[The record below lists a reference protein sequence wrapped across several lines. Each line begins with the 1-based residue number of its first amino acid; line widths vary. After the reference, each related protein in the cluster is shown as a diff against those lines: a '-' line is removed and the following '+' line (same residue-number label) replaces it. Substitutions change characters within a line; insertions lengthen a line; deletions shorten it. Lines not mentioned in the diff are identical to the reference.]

1 MSRRACAIQERE
13 RMDSMGY
20 DGSLKFDTEINE
32 KGFNSGLSKMGSLAQ
47 TALGVFSGQMMT
59 RAVDGIANLGKS
71 ALEAVSSMEQNIGG
85 VETLFKDSAQAVI
98 DSANI
103 AYKTAGMSA
112 NEYMS
117 TVTSFSAS
125 LLQSLGGDTEKAAQ
139 IADMAIIDMSDNAN
153 KMGTSMELIQN
164 AYQGFA
170 KQNYTML
177 DNLKLGYGGTKT
189 EMERLIADANK
200 VKEANGEM
208 ADLSIDSFA
217 DVTEA
222 IHIIQEEMGITGTT
236 AKEAASTI
244 EGSVNSAK
252 AAWDNFLTGSIT
264 AEEFAESFST
274 AAFVILKN
282 LAEII
287 PRLASTIPA
296 IAVSLCQQLATAV
309 QEGGSEMLSSA
320 GTFMLNSLTNGIV
333 VGIPQLL
340 AQGSE
345 MLHQYQSVIQTNFPV
360 IMQNGV
366 SIITNLLTGI
376 LSAAPQIIAQVGEMM
391 TTWVDTVLGMLPTIL
406 DSGSQMIQ
414 NLLQGLVENAPKIL
428 QQAFDMTS
436 NFIQT
441 ILSHLPSI
449 LQAGVN
455 LILNLLSGL
464 VQAAPQIIQ
473 QAAQMLAEFIATI
486 ASYLPEILQKGFEIV
501 GELIAG
507 LISRIPD
514 VISSSID
521 IISSI
526 KESFDSIDWVSIG
539 LNIIDGIVSGII
551 SAAGSLVDAAVSAAE
566 DAVEAVKDWLGIASP
581 SKLMRDEVGKYMAL
595 GMGIGFER
603 NVPTEEM
610 TDEMARS
617 VESMRQKTRLVT
629 SKPVNSISTAM
640 MSGGSVS
647 KQSAPVFDCEKI
659 GKEIAK
665 VLDGMGVYMD
675 GKPVGKLVAPT
686 VNDELGKLNRRKT

>member
-1 MSRRACAIQERE
+1 
-13 RMDSMGY
+13 MGY

>member
-1 MSRRACAIQERE
+1 
-13 RMDSMGY
+13 MGY

-71 ALEAVSSMEQNIGG
+71 ALEAVSSMEQNIGV

-473 QAAQMLAEFIATI
+473 QAAQMLAEFISTI
-486 ASYLPEILQKGFEIV
+486 ASHLPEILQKGIEIV

-514 VISSSID
+514 VISSTID

-526 KESFDSIDWVSIG
+526 QESFDNIDWVSIG

-551 SAAGSLVDAAVSAAE
+551 SAAGSLVDAAVGAAE

-595 GMGIGFER
+595 GMGIGFEK

-610 TDEMARS
+610 TDRVSRS
-617 VESMRQKTRLVT
+617 VEQMRGAAEQVT
-629 SKPVNSISTAM
+629 SRTPITAIQASKTVSDNYTDAKLDHRKLKKLILEAINEANEKPI
-640 MSGGSVS
+640 
-647 KQSAPVFDCEKI
+647 
-659 GKEIAK
+659 
-665 VLDGMGVYMD
+665 VLNGRQM
-675 GKPVGKLVAPT
+675 
-686 VNDELGKLNRRKT
+686 NRFMREEGFVKA

>member
-1 MSRRACAIQERE
+1 
-13 RMDSMGY
+13 MDSMGY

-406 DSGSQMIQ
+406 DSGSQMMQ

-473 QAAQMLAEFIATI
+473 QAAQMLAEFISTI
-486 ASYLPEILQKGFEIV
+486 ASHLPEILQKGIEIV

-514 VISSSID
+514 VISSTID

-526 KESFDSIDWVSIG
+526 QESFDNIDWVSIG

-551 SAAGSLVDAAVSAAE
+551 SAAGSLVDAAVGAAE

-595 GMGIGFER
+595 GMGIGFEK
-603 NVPTEEM
+603 NVPTEAM
-610 TDEMARS
+610 TDEMVQS

-629 SKPVNSISTAM
+629 SKPVNSTSAARM
-640 MSGGSVS
+640 AGRSVIN
-647 KQSAPVFDCEKI
+647 QSDLVLDYEKI
-659 GKEIAK
+659 GRETAK
-665 VLDGMGVYMD
+665 AIEGMGVYLD
-675 GKPVGKLVAPT
+675 KKRVGKVIASEI
-686 VNDELGKLNRRKT
+686 DSQLGAIGRRKT

>member
-1 MSRRACAIQERE
+1 
-13 RMDSMGY
+13 MDSMGY

-473 QAAQMLAEFIATI
+473 QAAQMLAEFISTI
-486 ASYLPEILQKGFEIV
+486 ASHLPEILQKGIEIV

-514 VISSSID
+514 VISSTID

-526 KESFDSIDWVSIG
+526 QESFDNIDWVSIG

-551 SAAGSLVDAAVSAAE
+551 SAAGSLVDAAVGAAE

-595 GMGIGFER
+595 GMGIGFEK

-610 TDEMARS
+610 TDRVSRS
-617 VESMRQKTRLVT
+617 VEQMRGAAEQVT
-629 SKPVNSISTAM
+629 SRTPITAIQASKTVSDNYTDAKLDHRKLKKLILEAINEANEKPIVLNGRQM
-640 MSGGSVS
+640 NRFMREEGFV
-647 KQSAPVFDCEKI
+647 
-659 GKEIAK
+659 K
-665 VLDGMGVYMD
+665 V
-675 GKPVGKLVAPT
+675 
-686 VNDELGKLNRRKT
+686 

>member
-1 MSRRACAIQERE
+1 
-13 RMDSMGY
+13 MGY

-473 QAAQMLAEFIATI
+473 QAAQMLAEFISTI
-486 ASYLPEILQKGFEIV
+486 ASHLPEILQKGFEIV

-514 VISSSID
+514 VISSTID

-526 KESFDSIDWVSIG
+526 RESFDNIDWVSIG

-551 SAAGSLVDAAVSAAE
+551 SAAGSLVDAAVGAAE

-595 GMGIGFER
+595 GMGIGFEK

-647 KQSAPVFDCEKI
+647 KQSASVFDCEKI

-665 VLDGMGVYMD
+665 AMDGMGVYMD
-675 GKPVGKLVAPT
+675 GKPVGKLIAPI
-686 VNDELGKLNRRKT
+686 VNDELGKLDRRKT

>member
-1 MSRRACAIQERE
+1 
-13 RMDSMGY
+13 MDSMGY

-406 DSGSQMIQ
+406 DSGSQMMQ

-441 ILSHLPSI
+441 ILSHLPAI

-464 VQAAPQIIQ
+464 VQSAPKII
-473 QAAQMLAEFIATI
+473 AQGARMLSDFIATI
-486 ASYLPEILQKGFEIV
+486 ASHLPEILQKGIEIV
-501 GELIAG
+501 GELVAG

-514 VISSSID
+514 VISSTID

-526 KESFDSIDWVSIG
+526 KESFGSIDWVSIG

-566 DAVEAVKDWLGIASP
+566 DAVAAVKDWLGIASP

-595 GMGIGFER
+595 GMGIGFEK
-603 NVPTEEM
+603 NVPTEAM
-610 TDEMARS
+610 TDEMVQS

-629 SKPVNSISTAM
+629 SKPVNSTSAARM
-640 MSGGSVS
+640 AGRSVIN
-647 KQSAPVFDCEKI
+647 QSDLVLDYEKI
-659 GKEIAK
+659 GRETAK
-665 VLDGMGVYMD
+665 AIEGMGVYLD
-675 GKPVGKLVAPT
+675 KKRVGKVIASEI
-686 VNDELGKLNRRKT
+686 DSQLGAIGRRKT

>member
-1 MSRRACAIQERE
+1 
-13 RMDSMGY
+13 MDSMGY

-59 RAVDGIANLGKS
+59 RAVDGIA
-71 ALEAVSSMEQNIGG
+71 
-85 VETLFKDSAQAVI
+85 TLFKDSAQAVI

-406 DSGSQMIQ
+406 DSGSQMMQ

-473 QAAQMLAEFIATI
+473 QAAQMLAEFISTI
-486 ASYLPEILQKGFEIV
+486 ASHLPEILQKGIEIV

-514 VISSSID
+514 VISSTID

-526 KESFDSIDWVSIG
+526 QESFDNIDWVSIG

-551 SAAGSLVDAAVSAAE
+551 SAAGSLVDAAVGAAE

-595 GMGIGFER
+595 GMGIGFEK

-610 TDEMARS
+610 TDRVSRS
-617 VESMRQKTRLVT
+617 VEQMRGAAEQVT
-629 SKPVNSISTAM
+629 SRTPITAIQASKTVSDNYTDAKLDHRKLKKLILEAINEANEKPIVLNGRQM
-640 MSGGSVS
+640 NRFMREEGFV
-647 KQSAPVFDCEKI
+647 
-659 GKEIAK
+659 K
-665 VLDGMGVYMD
+665 V
-675 GKPVGKLVAPT
+675 
-686 VNDELGKLNRRKT
+686 

>member
-1 MSRRACAIQERE
+1 
-13 RMDSMGY
+13 MDSMGY

-164 AYQGFA
+164 TYQGFA

-473 QAAQMLAEFIATI
+473 QAAQMLAEFISTI
-486 ASYLPEILQKGFEIV
+486 ASHLPEILQKGIEIV

-514 VISSSID
+514 VISSTID

-526 KESFDSIDWVSIG
+526 QESFDNIDWVSIG

-551 SAAGSLVDAAVSAAE
+551 SAAGSLVDAAVGAAE

-595 GMGIGFER
+595 GMGIGFEK

-610 TDEMARS
+610 TDRVSRS
-617 VESMRQKTRLVT
+617 VEQMRGAAEQVT
-629 SKPVNSISTAM
+629 SRTPITAIQASKTVSDNYTDAKLDHRKLKKLILEAINEANEKPIVLNGRQM
-640 MSGGSVS
+640 NRFMREEGFV
-647 KQSAPVFDCEKI
+647 
-659 GKEIAK
+659 K
-665 VLDGMGVYMD
+665 V
-675 GKPVGKLVAPT
+675 
-686 VNDELGKLNRRKT
+686 

>member
-473 QAAQMLAEFIATI
+473 QAAQMLAEFISTI
-486 ASYLPEILQKGFEIV
+486 ASHLPEILQKGIEIV

-514 VISSSID
+514 VISSTID

-526 KESFDSIDWVSIG
+526 QESFDNIDWVSIG

-551 SAAGSLVDAAVSAAE
+551 SAAGSLVDAAVGAAE

-595 GMGIGFER
+595 GMGIGFEK

-610 TDEMARS
+610 TDRVSRS
-617 VESMRQKTRLVT
+617 VEQMRGAAEQVT
-629 SKPVNSISTAM
+629 SRTPITAIQASKTVSDNYTDAKLDHRKLKKLILEAINEANEKPIVLNGRQM
-640 MSGGSVS
+640 NRFMREEGFV
-647 KQSAPVFDCEKI
+647 
-659 GKEIAK
+659 K
-665 VLDGMGVYMD
+665 V
-675 GKPVGKLVAPT
+675 
-686 VNDELGKLNRRKT
+686 

>member
-1 MSRRACAIQERE
+1 
-13 RMDSMGY
+13 MDSMGY

-473 QAAQMLAEFIATI
+473 QAAQMLAEFISTI
-486 ASYLPEILQKGFEIV
+486 ASHLPEILQKGIEIV

-514 VISSSID
+514 VISSTID

-526 KESFDSIDWVSIG
+526 QESFDNIDWVSIG

-551 SAAGSLVDAAVSAAE
+551 SAAGSLVDAAVGAAE

-595 GMGIGFER
+595 GMGIGFEK

-610 TDEMARS
+610 TDRVSRS
-617 VESMRQKTRLVT
+617 VEQMRGAAEQVT
-629 SKPVNSISTAM
+629 SRTPITAIQASKTVSDNYTDAKLDHRKLKKLILEAINEANEKPI
-640 MSGGSVS
+640 
-647 KQSAPVFDCEKI
+647 
-659 GKEIAK
+659 
-665 VLDGMGVYMD
+665 VLNGRQM
-675 GKPVGKLVAPT
+675 
-686 VNDELGKLNRRKT
+686 NRFMREEGFVKA

>member
-1 MSRRACAIQERE
+1 
-13 RMDSMGY
+13 MGY

-252 AAWDNFLTGSIT
+252 AARDNFLTGSIT

-473 QAAQMLAEFIATI
+473 QAAQMLAEFISTI
-486 ASYLPEILQKGFEIV
+486 ASHLPEILQKGIEIV

-514 VISSSID
+514 VISSTID

-526 KESFDSIDWVSIG
+526 QESFDNIDWVSIG

-551 SAAGSLVDAAVSAAE
+551 SAAGSLVDAAVGAAE

-595 GMGIGFER
+595 GMGIGFEK

-610 TDEMARS
+610 TDRVSRS
-617 VESMRQKTRLVT
+617 VEQMRGAAEQVT
-629 SKPVNSISTAM
+629 SRTPITAIQASKTVSDNYTDAKLDHRKLKKLILEAINEANEKPI
-640 MSGGSVS
+640 
-647 KQSAPVFDCEKI
+647 
-659 GKEIAK
+659 
-665 VLDGMGVYMD
+665 VLNGRQM
-675 GKPVGKLVAPT
+675 
-686 VNDELGKLNRRKT
+686 NRFMREEGFVKA

>member
-1 MSRRACAIQERE
+1 
-13 RMDSMGY
+13 MGY

-153 KMGTSMELIQN
+153 KMGTSMDLIQN

-473 QAAQMLAEFIATI
+473 QAAQMLAEFISTI
-486 ASYLPEILQKGFEIV
+486 ASHLPEILQKGIEIV

-514 VISSSID
+514 VISSTID

-526 KESFDSIDWVSIG
+526 QESFDNIDWVSIG

-551 SAAGSLVDAAVSAAE
+551 SAAGSLVDAAVGAAE

-595 GMGIGFER
+595 GMGIGFEK

-610 TDEMARS
+610 TDRVSRS
-617 VESMRQKTRLVT
+617 VEQMRGAAEQVT
-629 SKPVNSISTAM
+629 SRTPITAIQASKTVSDNYTDAKLDHRKLKKLILEAINEANEKPI
-640 MSGGSVS
+640 
-647 KQSAPVFDCEKI
+647 
-659 GKEIAK
+659 
-665 VLDGMGVYMD
+665 VLNGRQM
-675 GKPVGKLVAPT
+675 
-686 VNDELGKLNRRKT
+686 NRFMREEGFVKA

>member
-1 MSRRACAIQERE
+1 
-13 RMDSMGY
+13 MGY

-296 IAVSLCQQLATAV
+296 IAVSLCQQLSTAV
-309 QEGGSEMLSSA
+309 QEGGGEMLSSA
-320 GTFMLNSLTNGIV
+320 GLSMLNSLTNGIV
-333 VGIPQLL
+333 IGVPQLL
-340 AQGSE
+340 TQGNE
-345 MLHQYQSVIQTNFPV
+345 MLSQYGEVIRSQFPD
-360 IMQNGV
+360 ILQNGV
-366 SIITNLLTGI
+366 NMITSLLTGI
-376 LSAAPQIIAQVGEMM
+376 LSATPLIISQVGEMM

-414 NLLQGLVENAPKIL
+414 NLLQGLEKNAPKIL
-428 QQAFDMTS
+428 QQAFDMLGD
-436 NFIQT
+436 FVET
-441 ILSHLPSI
+441 ILSHLPAI

-464 VQAAPQIIQ
+464 VQSAPKII
-473 QAAQMLAEFIATI
+473 AQGARMLSDFIATI
-486 ASYLPEILQKGFEIV
+486 ASHLPEILQKGIEIV
-501 GELIAG
+501 GELVAG

-514 VISSSID
+514 VISSTID

-526 KESFDSIDWVSIG
+526 KESFGSIDWVSIG

-566 DAVEAVKDWLGIASP
+566 DAVAAVKDWLGIASP

-595 GMGIGFER
+595 GMGIGFEK
-603 NVPTEEM
+603 NVPTEAM
-610 TDEMARS
+610 TDEMVQS

-629 SKPVNSISTAM
+629 SKPVNSTSAARM
-640 MSGGSVS
+640 AGRSVIN
-647 KQSAPVFDCEKI
+647 QSDLVLDYEKI
-659 GKEIAK
+659 GRETAK
-665 VLDGMGVYMD
+665 AIEGMGVYLD
-675 GKPVGKLVAPT
+675 KKRVGKVIASEI
-686 VNDELGKLNRRKT
+686 DSQLGAIGRRKT

>member
-473 QAAQMLAEFIATI
+473 QAAQMLAEFISTI
-486 ASYLPEILQKGFEIV
+486 ASHLPEILQKGIEIV

-514 VISSSID
+514 VISSTID

-526 KESFDSIDWVSIG
+526 QESFDNIDWVSIG

-551 SAAGSLVDAAVSAAE
+551 SAAGSLVDAAVGAAE

-595 GMGIGFER
+595 GMGIGFEK
-603 NVPTEEM
+603 NVPTEAM
-610 TDEMARS
+610 TDEMVQS

-629 SKPVNSISTAM
+629 SKPVNSTSAARM
-640 MSGGSVS
+640 AGRSVIN
-647 KQSAPVFDCEKI
+647 QSDLVLDYEKI
-659 GKEIAK
+659 GRETAK
-665 VLDGMGVYMD
+665 AIEGMGVYLD
-675 GKPVGKLVAPT
+675 KKRVGKVIASEI
-686 VNDELGKLNRRKT
+686 DSQLGAIGRRKT

>member
-406 DSGSQMIQ
+406 DSGSQMMQ

-473 QAAQMLAEFIATI
+473 QAAQMLAEFISTI
-486 ASYLPEILQKGFEIV
+486 ASHLPEILQKGIEIV

-514 VISSSID
+514 VISSTID

-526 KESFDSIDWVSIG
+526 QESFDNIDWVSIG

-551 SAAGSLVDAAVSAAE
+551 SAAGSLVDAAVGAAE

-595 GMGIGFER
+595 GMGIGFEK

-610 TDEMARS
+610 TDRVSRS
-617 VESMRQKTRLVT
+617 VEQMRGAAEQVT
-629 SKPVNSISTAM
+629 SRTPITAIQASKTVSDNYTDAKLDHRKLKKLILEAINEANEKPIVLNGRQM
-640 MSGGSVS
+640 NRFMREEGFV
-647 KQSAPVFDCEKI
+647 
-659 GKEIAK
+659 K
-665 VLDGMGVYMD
+665 V
-675 GKPVGKLVAPT
+675 
-686 VNDELGKLNRRKT
+686 

>member
-189 EMERLIADANK
+189 ETERLIADANK

-406 DSGSQMIQ
+406 DSGSQMMQ

-473 QAAQMLAEFIATI
+473 QAAQMLAEFISTI
-486 ASYLPEILQKGFEIV
+486 ASHLPEILQKGIEIV

-514 VISSSID
+514 VISSTID

-526 KESFDSIDWVSIG
+526 QESFDNIDWVSIG

-551 SAAGSLVDAAVSAAE
+551 SAAGSLVDAAVGAAE

-595 GMGIGFER
+595 GMGIGFEK

-610 TDEMARS
+610 TDRVSRS
-617 VESMRQKTRLVT
+617 VEQMRGAAEQVT
-629 SKPVNSISTAM
+629 SRTPITAIQASKTVSDNYTDAKLDHRKLKKLILEAINEANEKPIVLNGRQM
-640 MSGGSVS
+640 NRFMREEGFV
-647 KQSAPVFDCEKI
+647 
-659 GKEIAK
+659 K
-665 VLDGMGVYMD
+665 V
-675 GKPVGKLVAPT
+675 
-686 VNDELGKLNRRKT
+686 

>member
-464 VQAAPQIIQ
+464 VQAALQIIQ
-473 QAAQMLAEFIATI
+473 QAAQMLAEFISTI
-486 ASYLPEILQKGFEIV
+486 ASHLPEILQKGIEIV

-514 VISSSID
+514 VISSTID

-526 KESFDSIDWVSIG
+526 QESFDNIDWVSIG

-551 SAAGSLVDAAVSAAE
+551 SAAGSLVDAAVGAAE

-595 GMGIGFER
+595 GMGIGFEK

-610 TDEMARS
+610 TDRVSRS
-617 VESMRQKTRLVT
+617 VEQMRGAAEQVT
-629 SKPVNSISTAM
+629 SRTPITAIQASKTVSDNYTDAKLDHRKLKKLILEAINEANEKPIVLNGRQM
-640 MSGGSVS
+640 NRFMREEGFV
-647 KQSAPVFDCEKI
+647 
-659 GKEIAK
+659 K
-665 VLDGMGVYMD
+665 V
-675 GKPVGKLVAPT
+675 
-686 VNDELGKLNRRKT
+686 

>member
-1 MSRRACAIQERE
+1 
-13 RMDSMGY
+13 MGY

-406 DSGSQMIQ
+406 DSGSQMMQ

-473 QAAQMLAEFIATI
+473 QAAQMLAEFISTI
-486 ASYLPEILQKGFEIV
+486 ASHLPEILQKGIEIV

-514 VISSSID
+514 VISSTID

-526 KESFDSIDWVSIG
+526 QESFDNIDWVSIG

-566 DAVEAVKDWLGIASP
+566 DAVAAVKDWLGIASP

-595 GMGIGFER
+595 GMGIGFEK
-603 NVPTEEM
+603 NVPTEAM
-610 TDEMARS
+610 TDEMVQS

-629 SKPVNSISTAM
+629 SKPVNSTSAARM
-640 MSGGSVS
+640 AGRSVIN
-647 KQSAPVFDCEKI
+647 QSDLVLDYEKI
-659 GKEIAK
+659 GRETAK
-665 VLDGMGVYMD
+665 AIEGMGVYLD
-675 GKPVGKLVAPT
+675 KKRVGKVIASEI
-686 VNDELGKLNRRKT
+686 DSQLGAIGRRKT

>member
-1 MSRRACAIQERE
+1 
-13 RMDSMGY
+13 MGY

-189 EMERLIADANK
+189 EMERLITDANK

-296 IAVSLCQQLATAV
+296 IAVSLCQQLSTAV
-309 QEGGSEMLSSA
+309 QEGGGEMLSSA
-320 GTFMLNSLTNGIV
+320 GLSMLNSLTNGIV
-333 VGIPQLL
+333 IGVPQLL
-340 AQGSE
+340 TQGNE
-345 MLHQYQSVIQTNFPV
+345 MLSQYGEVIRSQFPD
-360 IMQNGV
+360 ILQNGV
-366 SIITNLLTGI
+366 NMITSLLTGI
-376 LSAAPQIIAQVGEMM
+376 LSATPLIISQVGEMM

-414 NLLQGLVENAPKIL
+414 NLLQGLEKNAPKIL
-428 QQAFDMTS
+428 QQAFDMLGD
-436 NFIQT
+436 FVET
-441 ILSHLPSI
+441 ILSHLPAI

-464 VQAAPQIIQ
+464 VQSAPKII
-473 QAAQMLAEFIATI
+473 AQGARMLSDFIATI
-486 ASYLPEILQKGFEIV
+486 ASHLPEILQKGIEIV
-501 GELIAG
+501 GELVAG

-514 VISSSID
+514 VISSTID

-526 KESFDSIDWVSIG
+526 KESFGSIDWVSIG

-566 DAVEAVKDWLGIASP
+566 DAVAAVKDWLGIASP

-595 GMGIGFER
+595 GMGIGFEK
-603 NVPTEEM
+603 NVPTEAM
-610 TDEMARS
+610 TDEMVQS

-629 SKPVNSISTAM
+629 SKPVNSTSAARM
-640 MSGGSVS
+640 AGRSVIN
-647 KQSAPVFDCEKI
+647 QSDLVLDYEKI
-659 GKEIAK
+659 GRETAK
-665 VLDGMGVYMD
+665 AIEGMGVYLD
-675 GKPVGKLVAPT
+675 KKRVGKVIALEI
-686 VNDELGKLNRRKT
+686 DSQLGAIGRRKT

>member
-1 MSRRACAIQERE
+1 
-13 RMDSMGY
+13 MGY

-406 DSGSQMIQ
+406 DSGSQMMQ

-473 QAAQMLAEFIATI
+473 QAAQMLAEFISTI
-486 ASYLPEILQKGFEIV
+486 ASHLPEILQKGIEIV

-514 VISSSID
+514 VISSTID

-526 KESFDSIDWVSIG
+526 QESFDNIDWVSIG

-551 SAAGSLVDAAVSAAE
+551 SAAGSLVDAAVGAAE

-595 GMGIGFER
+595 GMGIGFEK

-610 TDEMARS
+610 TDRVSRS
-617 VESMRQKTRLVT
+617 VEQMRGAAEQVT
-629 SKPVNSISTAM
+629 SRTPITAIQASKTVSDNYTDAKLDHRKLKKLILEAINEANEKPI
-640 MSGGSVS
+640 
-647 KQSAPVFDCEKI
+647 
-659 GKEIAK
+659 
-665 VLDGMGVYMD
+665 VLNGRQM
-675 GKPVGKLVAPT
+675 
-686 VNDELGKLNRRKT
+686 NRFMREEGFVKA

>member
-1 MSRRACAIQERE
+1 
-13 RMDSMGY
+13 MGY

-296 IAVSLCQQLATAV
+296 IAVSLCQQLSTAV
-309 QEGGSEMLSSA
+309 QEGGGEMLSSA
-320 GTFMLNSLTNGIV
+320 GLSMLNSLTNGIV
-333 VGIPQLL
+333 IGVPQLL
-340 AQGSE
+340 TQGNE
-345 MLHQYQSVIQTNFPV
+345 MLSQYGEVIRSQFPD
-360 IMQNGV
+360 ILQNGV
-366 SIITNLLTGI
+366 NMITSLLTGI
-376 LSAAPQIIAQVGEMM
+376 LSATPLIISQVGEMM

-414 NLLQGLVENAPKIL
+414 NLLQGLEKNAPKIL
-428 QQAFDMTS
+428 QQAFDMLGD
-436 NFIQT
+436 FVET
-441 ILSHLPSI
+441 ILSHLPAI

-464 VQAAPQIIQ
+464 VQSAPKII
-473 QAAQMLAEFIATI
+473 AQGARMLSDFIATI
-486 ASYLPEILQKGFEIV
+486 ASHLPEILQKGIEIV
-501 GELIAG
+501 GELVAG

-514 VISSSID
+514 VISSTID

-526 KESFDSIDWVSIG
+526 KESFGSIDWVSIG

-566 DAVEAVKDWLGIASP
+566 DAVAAVKDWLGIASP

-595 GMGIGFER
+595 GMGIGFEK

-610 TDEMARS
+610 TDEMVQS

-629 SKPVNSISTAM
+629 SKPVNSTSAARM
-640 MSGGSVS
+640 AGRSVIN
-647 KQSAPVFDCEKI
+647 QSDLVLDYEKI
-659 GKEIAK
+659 GRETAK
-665 VLDGMGVYMD
+665 AIEGMGVYLD
-675 GKPVGKLVAPT
+675 KKRVGKVIASEI
-686 VNDELGKLNRRKT
+686 DSQLGAIGRRKT

>member
-406 DSGSQMIQ
+406 DSGSQMMQ

-464 VQAAPQIIQ
+464 VQAAPQVIQ
-473 QAAQMLAEFIATI
+473 QAAQMLAEFISTI
-486 ASYLPEILQKGFEIV
+486 ASHLPEILQKGIEIV

-514 VISSSID
+514 VISSTID

-526 KESFDSIDWVSIG
+526 QESFDNIDWVSIG

-551 SAAGSLVDAAVSAAE
+551 SAAGSLVDAAVGAAE

-595 GMGIGFER
+595 GMGIGFEK

-610 TDEMARS
+610 TDRVSRS
-617 VESMRQKTRLVT
+617 VEQMRGAAEQVT
-629 SKPVNSISTAM
+629 SRTPITAIQASKTVSDNYTDAKLDHRKLKKLILEAINEANEKPIVLNGRQM
-640 MSGGSVS
+640 NRFMREEGFV
-647 KQSAPVFDCEKI
+647 
-659 GKEIAK
+659 K
-665 VLDGMGVYMD
+665 V
-675 GKPVGKLVAPT
+675 
-686 VNDELGKLNRRKT
+686 

>member
-208 ADLSIDSFA
+208 AELSIDSFA

-222 IHIIQEEMGITGTT
+222 IHIIQKEMGITGTT

-296 IAVSLCQQLATAV
+296 IAVSLCQQLATSV
-309 QEGGSEMLSSA
+309 QEGGGEMLSAA
-320 GTFMLNSLTNGIV
+320 GSSMLNALTNGIV

-340 AQGSE
+340 AQGNE

-366 SIITNLLTGI
+366 DIITNLLTGI
-376 LSAAPQIIAQVGEMM
+376 LNAAPQIIAQVGEMM

-473 QAAQMLAEFIATI
+473 QAAQMLAEFISTI
-486 ASYLPEILQKGFEIV
+486 ASHLPEILQKGIEIV

-514 VISSSID
+514 VISSTID

-610 TDEMARS
+610 TDRVSRS
-617 VESMRQKTRLVT
+617 VEQMRGAAEQVT
-629 SKPVNSISTAM
+629 SRTPITAIQASKTVSDNYTDAKLDHRKLKKLILEAINEANEKPIVLNGRQM
-640 MSGGSVS
+640 NRFMREEGFV
-647 KQSAPVFDCEKI
+647 
-659 GKEIAK
+659 K
-665 VLDGMGVYMD
+665 V
-675 GKPVGKLVAPT
+675 
-686 VNDELGKLNRRKT
+686 

>member
-406 DSGSQMIQ
+406 DSGSQMMQ

-473 QAAQMLAEFIATI
+473 QAAQMLAEFISTI
-486 ASYLPEILQKGFEIV
+486 ASHLPEILQKGIEIV

-514 VISSSID
+514 VISSTID

-526 KESFDSIDWVSIG
+526 QESFDNIDWVSIG

-551 SAAGSLVDAAVSAAE
+551 SAAGSLVDAAVGAAE

-595 GMGIGFER
+595 GMGIGFEK

-610 TDEMARS
+610 TDRVSRS
-617 VESMRQKTRLVT
+617 VEQMRGAAEQVT
-629 SKPVNSISTAM
+629 SRTPITAIQA
-640 MSGGSVS
+640 SKTVS
-647 KQSAPVFDCEKI
+647 DNYTD
-659 GKEIAK
+659 AK
-665 VLDGMGVYMD
+665 LDHR
-675 GKPVGKLVAPT
+675 
-686 VNDELGKLNRRKT
+686 N